1 MGGGG
6 TTFMRITT
14 SMLRDTHARRGRH
27 PYPLFMAL
35 PEGVERDMTTIC
47 FHSAQNQSGVMLS
60 WSRLELATP
69 SASPDHLYGAA
80 PRIDCS

>member
-1 MGGGG
+1 
-6 TTFMRITT
+6 
-14 SMLRDTHARRGRH
+14 
-27 PYPLFMAL
+27 MAL